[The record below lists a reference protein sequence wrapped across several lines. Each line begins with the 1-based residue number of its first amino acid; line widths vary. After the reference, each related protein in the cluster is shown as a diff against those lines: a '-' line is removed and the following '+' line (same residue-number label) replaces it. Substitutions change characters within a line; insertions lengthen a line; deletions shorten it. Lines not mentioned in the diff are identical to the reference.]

1 LPRGT
6 TDVKNPKASVVMS
19 VHNEERYVSKA
30 IRSIL
35 EQTFDD
41 FEFIIIDDDSTD
53 GTTEIL
59 SNYQQ
64 KDARIRVL
72 RHQSKK
78 GLAQSLN
85 EGIRIAQGRY
95 IARMDADDI
104 SLPTRLEKQ
113 VAFLDMHPEVG
124 LVGTLCYEVDEND
137 VIVRRWSL
145 PSSTSDVRKAL
156 LDLNPLVHTSVM
168 IRKEVFA
175 EIGYY
180 DETLQYSQDYELW
193 LRIARK
199 YEIANLPEPLVML
212 RVDLEKA
219 MRKDAKARKHSLYVR
234 FMHLRQSDAPAH
246 YYLHLL
252 RPFLLV
258 ILPSRF
264 TIWLKKLKRYWNQ
277 LVPSEE
283 LRHRR
288 KGL

>member
-1 LPRGT
+1 
-6 TDVKNPKASVVMS
+6 MS

>member
-1 LPRGT
+1 MA
-6 TDVKNPKASVVMS
+6 DVKDPKVSVVMS

-30 IRSIL
+30 IQSIL

-41 FEFIIIDDDSTD
+41 FEFIIIDDGSTD

-64 KDARIRVL
+64 KDTRIRVL

-85 EGIRIAQGRY
+85 EGIRIARGRY

-137 VIVRRWSL
+137 VIVRKWSL

-168 IRKEVFA
+168 VRKEVFD

-180 DETLQYSQDYELW
+180 NETLQYSQDYELW
-193 LRIARK
+193 LRIARQ

-234 FMHLRQSDAPAH
+234 FMHLRQSNAPAH

-258 ILPSRF
+258 VLPSWF
-264 TIWLKKLKRYWNQ
+264 TIWLKKLKRCWNQ
-277 LVPSEE
+277 LLPSV
-283 LRHRR
+283 
-288 KGL
+288 KMNKANGG